1 MFHTDEAQVSTCV
14 VKWSNHFRAKVLTN
28 YLTVVARF
36 LALSETARLKRL
48 AKLPKAKEIEVKI
61 RLQLQRSVS
70 DS

>member
-1 MFHTDEAQVSTCV
+1 MFETI